1 MKKRIIPLFLIFF
14 LLTIDGIC
22 WAQLYKWVDEKGTV
36 HFSDSPPPGALKSQS
51 KDQTRVQGKDQVKTE
66 EKGQEKRPSKNQ
78 SNPPEKQPSQE
89 DTLAILKRLE
99 VGNRQIPDD
108 MKKYGPGGG
117 YEAPRGG
124 SDQTVSSPSV
134 QRSSS

>member
-1 MKKRIIPLFLIFF
+1 MNKRIIPLFLIFF
-14 LLTIDGIC
+14 LLAINGIC

-36 HFSDSPPPGALKSQS
+36 HFSENPPPGDLKSQN
-51 KDQTRVQGKDQVKTE
+51 KDQTGVQGKDQVKT
-66 EKGQEKRPSKNQ
+66 QEKRASKNQ
-78 SNPPEKQPSQE
+78 SNQPGKQPSQE
-89 DTLAILKRLE
+89 ENLAILKRLE

-117 YEAPRGG
+117 YEAPRRG
-124 SDQTVSSPSV
+124 SEQAVSSPGV